1 MNKFLSHYTNA
12 DGLFSIIESNS
23 FWVSKSEFMNDPGE
37 IKYARSLYDQE
48 MQNYKTEELK
58 LFDPMITW
66 IDGILKVNDIF
77 ILSLTKEEDSLSLW
91 ERYGKGFGY
100 SLKIDIDIFN
110 EELTELNKL
119 DSFKGFFEVNY
130 GQGFQNDVVK
140 KLLKDYIVSQK
151 MNINFPLENETTS
164 AICFKILDSIFA
176 FKHISYKD
184 EQEVRGI
191 FSLPNLN
198 SKFVVND
205 VWLSNIKFRPQ
216 NNKILPFIEKKLK
229 SFRWLKGITL
239 GPLNKDSRYKDGLEL
254 YLKSK
259 GLNVEIIESCAP
271 YRT

>member
-1 MNKFLSHYTNA
+1 MKKILSHYTNA

-37 IKYARSLYDQE
+37 IKYARSLYEQE
-48 MQNYKTEELK
+48 MQNYKAEELK
-58 LFDPMITW
+58 LFEPMITW
-66 IDGILKVNDIF
+66 IDGILKVQDIF

-91 ERYGKGFGY
+91 DRYGKGFGY
-100 SLKIDIDIFN
+100 SLKIDIDIFI
-110 EELTELNKL
+110 EELTELNKQTSL
-119 DSFKGFFEVNY
+119 MGFFEVNY
-130 GQGFQNDVVK
+130 GEEFQNVVVK
-140 KLLKDYIVSQK
+140 KLLKNYIVSQK
-151 MNINFPLENETTS
+151 MNINFPLENKTTS

-198 SKFVVND
+198 SLCVPD
-205 VWLSNIKFRPQ
+205 VWLSNIKFRSK

-259 GLNVEIIESCAP
+259 GLNVKIIESCAP